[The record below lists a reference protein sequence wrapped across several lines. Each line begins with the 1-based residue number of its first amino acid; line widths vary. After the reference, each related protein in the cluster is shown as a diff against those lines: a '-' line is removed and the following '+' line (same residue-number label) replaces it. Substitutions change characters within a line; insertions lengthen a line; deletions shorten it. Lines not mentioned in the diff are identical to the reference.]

1 MAAVPDREAVPVT
14 QVRFSSPSIVLVGN
28 EGNGLSDEAVEAADL
43 AVRIPMAQGVE
54 SLNAAV
60 AGGVL
65 LWHFRGV

>member
-1 MAAVPDREAVPVT
+1 MYKRQPLDEADGL
-14 QVRFSSPSIVLVGN
+14 RGGKIALLIGN
-28 EGNGLSDEAVEAADL
+28 EGNGLSDEAVGAADL